1 MDSEII
7 AIMSQYMP
15 IDNQHAKEVRG
26 CKLKS
31 NECRRSS
38 FSTEECQ
45 SIVRLRLCW
54 MRYRTLRLNKCWMQY
69 RTLKL
74 NKFWFLPY

>member
-26 CKLKS
+26 DAQPL
-31 NECRRSS
+31 RQT
-38 FSTEECQ
+38 STA
-45 SIVRLRLCW
+45 
-54 MRYRTLRLNKCWMQY
+54 
-69 RTLKL
+69 
-74 NKFWFLPY
+74 